1 MVSTSSTPASAAT
14 ALQSAPSQ
22 AAVSAN
28 AARAR
33 LTGVLLAIFG
43 AVAFAAK
50 AIIVKLAYR
59 YGVDAVTLIALR
71 MVVALPFFA
80 LTSIVMERRRD
91 KSPFQ
96 KGDWWKIG
104 LIGFLGYY
112 LASFLD
118 FVGLAYITATL
129 ERLIL
134 YLNPTLVLAIGVF
147 WFKRRVT
154 PAQLFAMGLSYLG
167 VAVALMHDFSIGG
180 NNIAL
185 GSAIVFASAL
195 SYALYLVA
203 SGEMVRRVGA
213 LRLTAHASCVA
224 SFCCIAQFVVLRP
237 WSALDLP
244 IQVYGLSLINGLA
257 CTVLPVFAVM
267 LALARIGATQAAQI
281 GMMGPVSTIVLSF
294 FLLAEPMG
302 ASQIVGTL
310 LVLVGVFIVS
320 RLAASGAKQ

>member
-1 MVSTSSTPASAAT
+1 MVSTSSHLAAAGKADT
-14 ALQSAPSQ
+14 SSPSQ
-22 AAVSAN
+22 ATISAN
-28 AARAR
+28 AASAR
-33 LTGVLLAIFG
+33 LVGVLLAIFG
-43 AVAFAAK
+43 AIAFAAK

-80 LTSIVMERRRD
+80 VTSIVMERRPN
-91 KSPFQ
+91 KSAFLQ
-96 KGDWWKIG
+96 GDWWKIG

-112 LASFLD
+112 LASYLD

-154 PAQLFAMGLSYLG
+154 LAQLFAMALSYLG
-167 VAVALMHDFSIGG
+167 VALALMHDFSIGG
-180 NNIAL
+180 SNIAF

-195 SYALYLVA
+195 AYALYLVG
-203 SGEMVRRVGA
+203 SGEMVRRIGA

-224 SFCCIAQFVVLRP
+224 SFCCIGQFLVLRP

-244 IQVYGLSLINGLA
+244 IQVYGLSLINGVA

-267 LALARIGATQAAQI
+267 LAIARIGATQAAQI
-281 GMMGPVSTIVLSF
+281 GMVGPVSTIVLSW
-294 FLLAEPMG
+294 LLLGEAMG
-302 ASQIVGTL
+302 VSQIVGTL

-320 RLAASGAKQ
+320 RFAASGGAK